1 MSGIVAYYK
10 RTSHYTQQMSIQDS
24 IVPSSNENYRIYED
38 KGVSGRVMFQ
48 DRPAGKKLLQDIK
61 QGNIIKEI
69 KVHSFSRLGRDVT
82 DILNSVKFCHDHG
95 VKITSKTEGLTTLDE
110 NGKQTPMTGLL
121 INLLSSLAEFQ
132 YHQIREKTLEG
143 IERAKV
149 LGKYKGRKPN
159 STEPIEKF
167 KNKPKVKKITEM
179 LELGVGIRKI
189 SRLLECSTAYVYKV
203 KRICLS
209 GD

>member
-1 MSGIVAYYK
+1 
-10 RTSHYTQQMSIQDS
+10 
-24 IVPSSNENYRIYED
+24 
-38 KGVSGRVMFQ
+38 MFQ

-61 QGNIIKEI
+61 QGNIINEI

-159 STEPIEKF
+159 STEPIDKF
-167 KNKPKVKKITEM
+167 VNKPKVKKIKEM
-179 LELGVGIRKI
+179 LELGVGIRKV
-189 SRLLECSTAYVYKV
+189 SRLLECSTSYVYKV
-203 KRICLS
+203 KRICLENETQ
-209 GD
+209 